1 MEENKNNPETE
12 KITAA
17 LEAILFIYGEPL
29 EFKKA
34 LALLG
39 TEKEKLSEAYK
50 SLERSLDA
58 ENRGLTLV
66 YSGDYDRAQLAT
78 KADFSPLAAAVLK
91 SELSENLTS
100 AAIDALTI
108 VCYAGPVSR
117 AEIDYIRGVNSGF
130 ILRSLM
136 IRGLIDRIPHPQ
148 KGNAVLYQ
156 PSFELLK
163 LLGVGKAE
171 RLPEYQKFRDIFKI
185 TREKNGEE

>member
-1 MEENKNNPETE
+1 MEENKNIVETE
-12 KITAA
+12 KIAAA

-34 LALLG
+34 LSILG
-39 TEKEKLSEAYK
+39 TGKEELINAYR
-50 SLERSLDA
+50 SLERALGA

-66 YSGDYDRAQLAT
+66 YSENYGRAQLAT

-117 AEIDYIRGVNSGF
+117 AEIDYIRGVNSSF
-130 ILRSLM
+130 ILRNLA
-136 IRGLIDRIPHPQ
+136 IRGLVDRVPHPQ
-148 KGNAVLYQ
+148 KSNAVLYQ

-163 LLGVGKAE
+163 FLGIGKTE
-171 RLPEYQKFRDIFKI
+171 DLSDYQKFRDIFKM
-185 TREKNGEE
+185 TERPSAQ